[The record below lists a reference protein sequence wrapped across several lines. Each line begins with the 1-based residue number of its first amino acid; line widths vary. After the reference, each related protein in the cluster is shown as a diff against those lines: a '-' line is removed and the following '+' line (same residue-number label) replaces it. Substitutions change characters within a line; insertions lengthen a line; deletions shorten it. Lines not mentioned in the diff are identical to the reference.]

1 MASAEFTI
9 NNKVHSAIKMLL
21 FMANYGRKLR
31 IVINIRKRRKIE
43 KMTEFAEKIKRCKKK
58 QKQY

>member
-31 IVINIRKRRKIE
+31 IVINIRRRRKIE